1 MSTTPWLAYRK
12 TSARQRKQ
20 SLQSRYV
27 PNGLNWIDP
36 LGISGEN
43 VFIYYT
49 NLARLEGIQNTGI
62 IEKHVKAKVYMANI
76 KKSSELEYYHTGKI
90 KLERSQII
98 HIDKNPYERFNSL
111 NYDKRI
117 NMMQN
122 QLKARGCY

>member
-1 MSTTPWLAYRK
+1 M
-12 TSARQRKQ
+12 
-20 SLQSRYV
+20 

-111 NYDKRI
+111 NYDKRL